1 MGTWPK
7 DAHPQGP
14 WPLPMEAPRPTQAA
28 KNPLLPQLLENLLN
42 LVLFPAPC
50 YAKST
55 CLRFLDKCQIPQSQD
70 HQAE

>member
-7 DAHPQGP
+7 DALPQGP
-14 WPLPMEAPRPTQAA
+14 WPLPMEAPCPTQAA
-28 KNPLLPQLLENLLN
+28 KNPLLSQLLENLLN

-55 CLRFLDKCQIPQSQD
+55 
-70 HQAE
+70 